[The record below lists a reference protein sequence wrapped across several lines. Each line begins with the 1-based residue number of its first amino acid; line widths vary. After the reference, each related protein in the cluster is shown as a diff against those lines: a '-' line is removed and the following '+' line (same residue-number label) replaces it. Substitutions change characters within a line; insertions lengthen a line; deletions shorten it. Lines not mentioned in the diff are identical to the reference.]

1 MPSNPITEKEL
12 AKELTKAL
20 AEALKPAI
28 RDAVLDA
35 FVSQEA
41 IAQGVK
47 KHLGDKG
54 ETAESFM

>member
-1 MPSNPITEKEL
+1 MTEKEL

-20 AEALKPAI
+20 AEALKPVI
-28 RDAVLDA
+28 RDAVLEA
-35 FVSQEA
+35 FASQEA

-54 ETAESFM
+54 ENAESFM

>member
-1 MPSNPITEKEL
+1 MTEKEL

-20 AEALKPAI
+20 AEALKPVI
-28 RDAVLDA
+28 RDAVLEA
-35 FVSQEA
+35 FASQEA

-54 ETAESFM
+54 GNAESFM